1 VEQKGIAL
9 HVYFADAHALF
20 EDTILLCFHDVSSR
34 RIGVLVA
41 KKNPHWIFA
50 VVRFVQCKKINKK
63 IET

>member
-1 VEQKGIAL
+1 MFISQMRVRFSRTNIAA
-9 HVYFADAHALF
+9 FP
-20 EDTILLCFHDVSSR
+20 CVSSR
-34 RIGVLVA
+34 RIDVLVA